1 MASYCI
7 GIKPNSIRL
16 IRLGKE
22 EGIGESNL
30 SNMEIAGV
38 SLEENRVK
46 FELPEEAMVR
56 RFPNLRILKK
66 GACSACTANFMDGLA
81 FFVSARK
88 TDTIVMG
95 SDVPDRDDAVLIGDC
110 TKKYWD
116 DYSHVPGCPPTAM
129 EIGRDLSKPKE
140 KV

>member
-7 GIKPNSIRL
+7 GIKPNSISL
-16 IRLGKE
+16 IRLGQE

-46 FELPEEAMVR
+46 FELPEEAMDR

-66 GACSACTANFMDGLA
+66 GGL
-81 FFVSARK
+81 
-88 TDTIVMG
+88 
-95 SDVPDRDDAVLIGDC
+95 
-110 TKKYWD
+110 
-116 DYSHVPGCPPTAM
+116 
-129 EIGRDLSKPKE
+129 
-140 KV
+140 